1 MGWKSRGKRRESS
14 ESGIGGVRV
23 SWKPR
28 GNELNNLT
36 EQNEGM
42 KRVSSN
48 VCSRKCF
55 RKFRE
60 WGIPLPFHFIPRLFV
75 RAFPPHLRHAKK
87 KHPSGRR
94 RKIISALTFDRN
106 STFFLS
112 LYVPREDFFGPPP
125 SLKILSTILFDATRV
140 WHCGFEGTT
149 MDTERRCKTHRIQH
163 EI

>member
-1 MGWKSRGKRRESS
+1 
-14 ESGIGGVRV
+14 
-23 SWKPR
+23 
-28 GNELNNLT
+28 
-36 EQNEGM
+36 M
-42 KRVSSN
+42 KRVSWN

-55 RKFRE
+55 QKFRE

-75 RAFPPHLRHAKK
+75 PAFPPHLRHAKK

-112 LYVPREDFFGPPP
+112 LYVRREDFFVLP
-125 SLKILSTILFDATRV
+125 SLKILSTILFDAARV

-149 MDTERRCKTHRIQH
+149 NVVVRDAPYPARNLGDNLFLMSKTLNCKGRPTSTRNIISRSNQFPSLP
-163 EI
+163 E

>member
-1 MGWKSRGKRRESS
+1 
-14 ESGIGGVRV
+14 
-23 SWKPR
+23 
-28 GNELNNLT
+28 
-36 EQNEGM
+36 M

-75 RAFPPHLRHAKK
+75 PAFPPHLRHAKK

-112 LYVPREDFFGPPP
+112 LYVRREDFFGPLL
-125 SLKILSTILFDATRV
+125 SLKILSTILFDAARV

-149 MDTERRCKTHRIQH
+149 NVVVRCTVSSTKFSLFLMSKTLNGKGRPTSTRNIISRSNQFPSLP
-163 EI
+163 E